1 MRVQPA
7 FCLAQSTSSPST
19 TTTVSVSST
28 GDTSAVIFQLDG
40 TLDGRAFQ
48 VLTTPS
54 GGSSTGTP
62 TSTPSPSQTGIPK
75 KKPNHTRTG
84 AIAGGVVGGFL
95 LLLAVVAGSIAFF
108 VRKKHSSRSTYATA
122 DGTLQSPSAEMTT
135 SDPFLVAGEGKPPP
149 PRRAGWSGLPE
160 LH

>member
-1 MRVQPA
+1 M
-7 FCLAQSTSSPST
+7 
-19 TTTVSVSST
+19 SVSFT
-28 GDTSAVIFQLDG
+28 GTCHFDPTE

-62 TSTPSPSQTGIPK
+62 TSTPSSPQNKIPK
-75 KKPNHTRTG
+75 KKPNHAG

-95 LLLAVVAGSIAFF
+95 ALAVVAAGIAYF
-108 VRKKHSSRSTYATA
+108 VHKKHSSRSTYAAA
-122 DGTLQSPSAEMTT
+122 DSTLQTPRAEMTT
-135 SDPFLVAGEGKPPP
+135 NDPFLVAGESHFVPSLAGQPPP
-149 PRRAGWSGLPE
+149 PRAGWSGLPE